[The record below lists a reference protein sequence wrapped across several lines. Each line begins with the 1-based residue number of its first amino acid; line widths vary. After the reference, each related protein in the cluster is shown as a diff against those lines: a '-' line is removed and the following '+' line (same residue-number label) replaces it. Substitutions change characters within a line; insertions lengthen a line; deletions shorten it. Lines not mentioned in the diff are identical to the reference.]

1 VGELVGVEEL
11 SVELL
16 GPVRVRQGGAYLDV
30 GGPKQL
36 AVLAVLALSTGREV
50 TPAGLAAALWGD
62 DAPPSAGGT
71 LRAYVSRLRSQLPD
85 GVLQRSSGGWR
96 LQLDRGCVD
105 ALRAR
110 DLLAQ
115 AAGAG
120 VEAERELIE
129 QALGLWRDRPLR
141 GLGAVPFAAA
151 EVERLQDLEAGA
163 RERLLE
169 LRLVAGETR
178 EVLAEAGELV
188 ARFPHREAA
197 VAHLAVALARC
208 GRSADALA
216 AVEGLRERLAD
227 ELGLDLSPAL
237 VDLQRRLLVHDPSVA
252 PAVSV
257 PGRPGHG
264 SSSAACRGRPLPL
277 PLTSFVGRE
286 ADIPAVHGALDVAR
300 LVTLVGPGGA
310 GKTRLAL
317 EALRRLDR
325 QDLDGPWLVELAHV
339 TRPELVPDSVAE
351 ALEVATP
358 TRATSRLIAEAVR
371 GRRMLLVLDNCE
383 HVVAEVADLVTS
395 LLSTCAGLQ
404 VLATSREPLGVPGE
418 RVVGVAPLPVGRQGA
433 AGEAERL
440 FVERAASVVP
450 GFRLDPVTG
459 PLVRRVVRALDGLPL
474 AVELAAARLALLS
487 LHDVVEMLDDRF
499 SLLAGGSR
507 TVRPQQRALGAAVQ
521 WSYDLL
527 DDQERLL
534 FGIASAFDGPFELAA
549 LRGIAEPELER
560 PVIGLLASLTAK
572 SMVQVDRAVDPRR
585 PRTYRLLETMRAFG
599 RERLDP
605 DLRER
610 LAARHAA
617 WFAGEA
623 DRAYLGLRGPDLQ
636 SWLVHLDTVRPDVR
650 AALEH
655 GITQSD
661 RALPLRLVAGLSPYW
676 FHRGHVQEGLD
687 WTARVLQLPGS
698 GSDVLE
704 SRAALG
710 AALLAYGA
718 GAAAQSDDGV
728 LSALEAAVTRA
739 PGADDST
746 AAVAFVY
753 AGYFQAAFGALPAAL
768 AHFQQA
774 DDLLQTGRVEPW
786 AVSEVLFAQGQLLR
800 AQGRR
805 VDALQV
811 LERAARTAETCG
823 HAWARGSARWIAAKV
838 HLDLRQG
845 APALAALARELP
857 SCIELGIHTSTLT
870 LLHTAAGAAAAVER
884 HAEGA
889 VLLGAVDAWSERLG
903 YSPVTMDPQ
912 DAGAHRALVREGLTE
927 GELEQHTG
935 RGRQVSLPDAVQ
947 KVVELAQQVVRV
959 PVPRVSGRGGV
970 EPRVPSSRGPGS
982 AVPG

>member
-1 VGELVGVEEL
+1 VRLEDL

-16 GPVRVRQGGAYLDV
+16 GPVVVRRGGARLDV

-36 AVLAVLALSTGREV
+36 AVLAVLALSVGRET

-85 GVLQRSSGGWR
+85 GVLQRSAGGWR

-105 ALRAR
+105 VLQAQ
-110 DLLAQ
+110 DLLAR
-115 AAGAG
+115 AAGAAS
-120 VEAERELIE
+120 ETERELIE
-129 QALGLWRDRPLR
+129 QALGLWQDRPLL
-141 GLGAVPFAAA
+141 GLDGVPFTAP
-151 EVERLQDLEAGA
+151 ELRRLQDLEAGA

-169 LRLVAGETR
+169 LRLAAGGTR
-178 EVLAEAGELV
+178 EVVTEAADLV

-208 GRSADALA
+208 GRSAEALQ
-216 AVEGLRERLAD
+216 AVDDLRERLAD
-227 ELGLDLSPAL
+227 DLGLDLSPAL
-237 VDLQRRLLVHDPSVA
+237 VDLQRRLLLHDASVA

-257 PGRPGHG
+257 PARPGHEL
-264 SSSAACRGRPLPL
+264 SSAGGPGRPLPL

-286 ADIPAVHGALDVAR
+286 ADIAAVHGALDAGR

-325 QDLDGPWLVELAHV
+325 GGLDGPWLVELVHV
-339 TRPELVPDSVAE
+339 PRGDLVLDSVAE

-358 TRATSRLIAEAVR
+358 SRPTARMIAEAVR
-371 GRRMLLVLDNCE
+371 GRSMLLVLDNCE

-404 VLATSREPLGVPGE
+404 VLATSREPLEVPGE
-418 RVVGVAPLPVGRQGA
+418 RVVGVAPLPLGRPGA

-450 GFRLDPVTG
+450 GFRLDPVSG
-459 PLVRRVVRALDGLPL
+459 PLVSRLVRALDGLPL

-487 LHDVVEMLDDRF
+487 LDDVVEMLDDRF
-499 SLLAGGSR
+499 SLLANGSR
-507 TVRPQQRALGAAVQ
+507 TVPPQQRTLGAAVQ

-534 FGIASAFDGPFELAA
+534 FGITCAFDGPFDLAA
-549 LRGIAEPELER
+549 LRGIAEPELDR

-623 DRAYLGLRGPDLQ
+623 ERAYLGLRGPDLKT
-636 SWLVHLDTVRPDVR
+636 WLVHLDTVRPDVR
-650 AALEH
+650 AALAHAVERA
-655 GITQSD
+655 D
-661 RALPLRLVAGLSPYW
+661 RSLSLRLVAGLCPYW
-676 FHRGHVQEGLD
+676 FHRGHVQEGRD
-687 WTARVLQLPGS
+687 WASAALQLPGS
-698 GSDVLE
+698 GDDVLE

-710 AALLAYGA
+710 AALLAYVA
-718 GAAAQSDDGV
+718 GAAARSADGV
-728 LSALEAAVTRA
+728 LSVLDAAVERA
-739 PGADDST
+739 PGSDAST
-746 AAVAFVY
+746 AAVASVY
-753 AGYFQAAFGALPAAL
+753 AGYFQAAFGALPEAL
-768 AHFQQA
+768 THFQRA
-774 DDLLQTGRVEPW
+774 EDLLRTGRVEPW

-800 AQGRR
+800 AEGRR
-805 VDALQV
+805 ADALQV
-811 LERAARTAETCG
+811 LDRSARTAEACG

-857 SCIELGIHTSTLT
+857 TCLDLGIHTSTLT
-870 LLHTAAGAAAAVER
+870 LLHTAAAAAAAVER
-884 HAEGA
+884 HADGA

-903 YSPVTMDPQ
+903 YSPTAMDPQ
-912 DAGAHRALVREGLTE
+912 DAAAHRALVREGLTE
-927 GELEQHTG
+927 AELGQHTD

-947 KVVELAQQVVRV
+947 RVVDLARQVVRV
-959 PVPRVSGRGGV
+959 PAPRPAGRTGAK
-970 EPRVPSSRGPGS
+970 PRTRPLGPGTDS
-982 AVPG
+982 APQR